1 MEPYV
6 LLSVNTQ
13 EGGKNH
19 YQVVGLIISMK
30 LFKKAKGV
38 AFKHSSLSKVQR
50 SSSPPLVSI

>member
-1 MEPYV
+1 MDPYV

-30 LFKKAKGV
+30 FFKKAKGG
-38 AFKHSSLSKVQR
+38 
-50 SSSPPLVSI
+50 